1 MKHLWLNELK
11 SRGIRPTLLACL
23 GAELIYNY
31 GSQKFFMATATEK
44 IETLNAELR
53 EAVTQYNQTIEAQAV
68 LREKIIATQGAIGAL
83 QEFAKDETLNR
94 LKEVEE

>member
-1 MKHLWLNELK
+1 
-11 SRGIRPTLLACL
+11 
-23 GAELIYNY
+23 
-31 GSQKFFMATATEK
+31 MATVTEK
-44 IETLNAELR
+44 IEALNAELR

-83 QEFAKDETLNR
+83 QEFAKDEVLNK

>member
-1 MKHLWLNELK
+1 
-11 SRGIRPTLLACL
+11 
-23 GAELIYNY
+23 
-31 GSQKFFMATATEK
+31 MATVTEK

-68 LREKIIATQGAIGAL
+68 LREKIIATQGAINAL